1 MCILNKYNMNDDKI
15 HYIVNYSKCIHEK
28 WNNIFLCT
36 SSNNSK
42 QKRKQKE
49 RQAMVYNSVTNLHY
63 YSFLQVCVKN
73 FFHFMNDC
81 NQAMEIFS
89 KLKRKEKFV
98 GIFSSSTENET

>member
-36 SSNNSK
+36 SSKNSK

-49 RQAMVYNSVTNLHY
+49 RFITV
-63 YSFLQVCVKN
+63 LQTCIITL
-73 FFHFMNDC
+73 FY
-81 NQAMEIFS
+81 
-89 KLKRKEKFV
+89 KFV
-98 GIFSSSTENET
+98 LKKFFTL